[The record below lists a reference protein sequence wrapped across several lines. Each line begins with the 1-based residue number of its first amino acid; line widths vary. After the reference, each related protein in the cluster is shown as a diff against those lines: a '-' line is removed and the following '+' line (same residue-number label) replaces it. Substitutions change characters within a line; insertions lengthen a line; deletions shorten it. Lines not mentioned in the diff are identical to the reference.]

1 MLEKKSS
8 NFRKAKKGKEMQTQ
22 RNRTVNY
29 DLESLSNRI
38 PKRSLTEK
46 KKSSRKYN
54 LELNLLFRTNL
65 VGI

>member
-38 PKRSLTEK
+38 PKSSLTEK
-46 KKSSRKYN
+46 KKFQKIQSRTK
-54 LELNLLFRTNL
+54 F
-65 VGI
+65 II

>member
-46 KKSSRKYN
+46 KKVPEN
-54 LELNLLFRTNL
+54 T
-65 VGI
+65 I